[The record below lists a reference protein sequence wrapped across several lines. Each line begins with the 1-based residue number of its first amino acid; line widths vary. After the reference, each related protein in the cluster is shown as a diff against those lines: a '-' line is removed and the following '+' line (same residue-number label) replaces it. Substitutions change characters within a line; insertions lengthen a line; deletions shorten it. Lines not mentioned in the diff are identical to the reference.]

1 MVARRVEA
9 WAPRAA
15 VCLTGLQRSFP
26 EIGGNI
32 KEAVDYL
39 LPPNATEIFG
49 VRPADDPWDAV
60 RRLLPMQRVVTQAP
74 CQKNLSLSLRLYYF
88 CHQHGR
94 KRAKGPGC
102 AVAGGGE
109 LTGSAEYCG
118 CTRSMVQELCDLQ
131 VCARMLRER
140 EAEVGRLFEVVL
152 RLRADLLWETR
163 IALPSP
169 VPPRTLFVPW
179 LEPNAG
185 YNDHVAFGDRQ
196 TMETYLTRSELLGD
210 EAVWGDN
217 RPLPYVYGGG
227 LPLRGPATPSGR
239 PRVTSEQ
246 FLRAVL
252 YRAGV
257 RVVPLKLWAYCL
269 FSRKSLL
276 DQRGAYGCIARART
290 RTRCSSLV
298 CANSNQ
304 KYWCNCWNASCAALE
319 LGRPAAKL
327 GPFEAEGAVP
337 LQKTRQLQRAIT
349 RDRRTMCVDLN
360 ASTQLL
366 LNAGGMGDT
375 ACPWSEEELLSR
387 QYRYRFVERVRNCSS
402 LSVMTGL

>member
-1 MVARRVEA
+1 
-9 WAPRAA
+9 
-15 VCLTGLQRSFP
+15 L
-26 EIGGNI
+26 
-32 KEAVDYL
+32 
-39 LPPNATEIFG
+39 
-49 VRPADDPWDAV
+49 
-60 RRLLPMQRVVTQAP
+60 
-74 CQKNLSLSLRLYYF
+74 
-88 CHQHGR
+88 
-94 KRAKGPGC
+94 
-102 AVAGGGE
+102 
-109 LTGSAEYCG
+109 
-118 CTRSMVQELCDLQ
+118 
-131 VCARMLRER
+131 LRER
-140 EAEVGRLFEVVL
+140 EAEVGRHFEVVL
-152 RLRADLLWETR
+152 RLRADLFWETR

-179 LEPNAG
+179 LEPNSG

-196 TMETYLTRSELLGD
+196 TMQTYLTRGELLGD

-227 LPLRGPATPSGR
+227 LPLRGPATRSGR

-252 YRAGV
+252 HRAGV

-276 DQRGAYGCIARART
+276 DQRGVYGCIARTRT

-298 CANSNQ
+298 CAHSNQ

-337 LQKTRQLQRAIT
+337 LQKAWQLQRALR
-349 RDRRTMCVDLN
+349 RDRRTADATGVTAATRCIDLN

-366 LNAGGMGDT
+366 LRAGGMGDT
-375 ACPWSEEELLSR
+375 ACPWTWSEGELFSR
-387 QYRYRFVERVRNCSS
+387 QYRYRFVERHRNCSS
-402 LSVMTGL
+402 LRVIAGL